1 MTGGPNAAHPWAFDP
16 DLILLNMVTIAD
28 AAGVFIVTGCKK
40 NGYKPGGFCQVVGMP
55 CVRSPIFLR
64 VKAVHPLQRRLRCPR
79 PLGLAHPPPKS
90 PASRHWRTSAP
101 ALARRTRRC
110 ATC

>member
-28 AAGVFIVTGCKK
+28 AASVFIVTGCK
-40 NGYKPGGFCQVVGMP
+40 NRYKPGGFCQVVGMP

-64 VKAVHPLQRRLRCPR
+64 VKAVHPLQQRLRCPR
-79 PLGLAHPPPKS
+79 PLGLAHPPPKN
-90 PASRHWRTSAP
+90 PAIRQWRTSAP
-101 ALARRTRRC
+101 ALARTTRRC